1 MDTSVLLI
9 LLTCAHFVI
18 SYSGVLKVS
27 ELGMERDSVSISLS
41 NISAVILPEFHMGLT
56 ESLAEVLVTSVII
69 KSPFWKKYI

>member
-27 ELGMERDSVSISLS
+27 ELGMERDSLS